1 MDVAVKSAA
10 LGIAGLGAGTI
21 AAMTLRRLRR
31 PKFVS
36 AVVTLDAAPGGRGIE
51 MRAVT
56 RNLTKERL
64 KQLLRDLKAEIEA
77 GEIPTGERTL

>member
-1 MDVAVKSAA
+1 MEVAVKSAA
-10 LGIAGLGAGTI
+10 LGIAGLSAGTI
-21 AAMTLRRLRR
+21 AAVTLRRMRR
-31 PKFVS
+31 PKGVR

-56 RNLTKERL
+56 YDLTKERL
-64 KQLLRDLKAEIEA
+64 KQLLRDVKAEIEA